1 MRMQTGPTSTT
12 GSDVPWAE
20 GTAAL
25 HALIQ
30 PSRVAVIGASPRP
43 NHFANTP
50 IANLRRYGFTGEI
63 YPVNPLYQEVLGMP
77 CYPSVADLPGIPD
90 LALVVLRQALTVDI
104 VKECAEAGVRA
115 AIVVA
120 SGFAETGESD
130 GIALQDALSR
140 VAAEHGIRVCG
151 PNTLGIANFNE
162 NVVPFV
168 SGNLPE
174 SPPQRSRRHR
184 VPERRLRVHHGEPG
198 LESGR
203 GHRSPGRS
211 GQRGR
216 RRPPRA
222 AWPTTSREM
231 TSARSSATWRR
242 SGIPPVSAT
251 SGPCRSP
258 PASRSSS

>member
-12 GSDVPWAE
+12 GSDRPWAE

-63 YPVNPLYQEVLGMP
+63 YPVNPLYREVLGMP

-140 VAAEHGIRVCG
+140 VAAEPRHPGLRAEHPG
-151 PNTLGIANFNE
+151 DRQL
-162 NVVPFV
+162 
-168 SGNLPE
+168 
-174 SPPQRSRRHR
+174 QR
-184 VPERRLRVHHGEPG
+184 ERGAVRLREP
-198 LESGR
+198 S
-203 GHRSPGRS
+203 
-211 GQRGR
+211 
-216 RRPPRA
+216 
-222 AWPTTSREM
+222 
-231 TSARSSATWRR
+231 
-242 SGIPPVSAT
+242 
-251 SGPCRSP
+251 
-258 PASRSSS
+258 